1 MTSPQLG
8 IVLAFVNIWGGLIFG
23 YNTGIIATALDPLKK
38 TFQLTPFLEGLAT
51 SCILLGAAVGSVCG
65 GFLADR
71 IGRKKVMLILSLVCV
86 VGTVALAWS
95 PNFPILVTVRA
106 VLGIGVGLSSVVCPM
121 YVAEMSAPEKR
132 GILGSLFQLSITA
145 GILIAYIVGYFL
157 TNPQLSVDGWRVMFG
172 LGIVP
177 ALVMLFLALFFV
189 HESYQWLHSKKD
201 ITSSQMSG
209 GDETTPINIP
219 TSEVA
224 EGNQQLTGIRG
235 LFSLPNLKT
244 LLVGI
249 ALAITLQLT
258 GINAI
263 IFFAP
268 QILRKT
274 ALQQDPLILTIVIGA
289 WNFGT
294 TLLSVLLNLV
304 DRLGRRKLWLIGL
317 AILTVSN
324 FVVAVSFLSWLPS
337 NVTGWVA
344 LVGIATFILAFAMS
358 TGILFWILIAEI
370 FPSGVRDY
378 GVAFLN
384 VLQWSF
390 NLLLSTVFSELL
402 DKVGAF
408 ATFASFGVIGG
419 LVFFFL
425 LFTLPETINAED

>member
-1 MTSPQLG
+1 
-8 IVLAFVNIWGGLIFG
+8 
-23 YNTGIIATALDPLKK
+23 
-38 TFQLTPFLEGLAT
+38 
-51 SCILLGAAVGSVCG
+51 
-65 GFLADR
+65 
-71 IGRKKVMLILSLVCV
+71 MLILSLVCV

>member
-157 TNPQLSVDGWRVMFG
+157 TNPQLSVDRWRVMFG

>member
-1 MTSPQLG
+1 
-8 IVLAFVNIWGGLIFG
+8 
-23 YNTGIIATALDPLKK
+23 
-38 TFQLTPFLEGLAT
+38 
-51 SCILLGAAVGSVCG
+51 
-65 GFLADR
+65 
-71 IGRKKVMLILSLVCV
+71 MLILSLVCV

-390 NLLLSTVFSELL
+390 NLLLSTVFSGMYRTNFAFTVFSVYFPFAKILFMFQNCWTKLEPSQLL
-402 DKVGAF
+402 RVSVSSAAWCF
-408 ATFASFGVIGG
+408 SFCCSH
-419 LVFFFL
+419 FL
-425 LFTLPETINAED
+425 RQ